1 MKFTREDIRS
11 VFLIALGTALA
22 SAAFS
27 FFTFPNEIASGG
39 VTGIA
44 QILNHLFR
52 LPVGLTTI
60 VINIPLFVMAWKKF
74 GLRFILGSALGMTAN
89 SLFIDLFNSFSLCAT
104 DDLLLAAV
112 YGGLIKGFGYGLVYA
127 TGATTGGSDIVARSL
142 RRRWPHINFGTL
154 SLAVDAVVVV
164 LFAFTVKRFDGAMY
178 SIIAMF
184 VSSRVV
190 NFVLYGTANAA
201 VCYIITICPQA
212 IAQAIGEGLH
222 RGATLLKAQGAYTGE
237 ERSVVLC
244 VIKQQ
249 QIAELKKLISAI
261 DERSFVIVTHSHEV
275 FGKNFSNITTLD

>member
-1 MKFTREDIRS
+1 MKFNREDIRS
-11 VFLIALGTALA
+11 VFLIALGTALS
-22 SAAFS
+22 SAGFA
-27 FFTFPNEIASGG
+27 FFTFPNDIASGG

-44 QILNHLFR
+44 QILNHLFH
-52 LPVGLTTI
+52 LPVGLTSI
-60 VINIPLFVMAWKKF
+60 VLNIPLFILAWKKL
-74 GLRFILGSALGMTAN
+74 GLRFLLGSLLGLLGN
-89 SLFIDLFNSFSLCAT
+89 SLFIDLFNSFGFCAT
-104 DDLLLAAV
+104 DDMLLASV
-112 YGGLIKGFGYGLVYA
+112 YGGLIRGFGSGLIYY
-127 TGATTGGSDIVARSL
+127 TGATGGGSDIVARLL
-142 RRRWPHINFGTL
+142 RRRYPYINFGTISL
-154 SLAVDAVVVV
+154 SIDAVVVV
-164 LFAFTVKRFDGAMY
+164 LFAFIVHKFDGAMY
-178 SIIAMF
+178 SVIAMF

-212 IAQAIGEGLH
+212 IARAIGEELH

-275 FGKNFSNITTLD
+275 FGKNFSNITKLD